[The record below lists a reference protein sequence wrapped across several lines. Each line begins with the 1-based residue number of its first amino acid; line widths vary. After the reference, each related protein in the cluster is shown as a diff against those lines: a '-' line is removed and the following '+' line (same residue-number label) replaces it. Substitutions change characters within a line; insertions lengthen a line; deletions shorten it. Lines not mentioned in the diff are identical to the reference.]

1 MRSLLKSRRLRK
13 SSHSLRKK
21 TEDSKVSVNGDMK
34 TSKGKKNDATGT
46 ETPKIKTSD
55 DDDDDSSEEESDE
68 EESPKK
74 SPSKKV
80 KSPIK
85 KEESKVSV
93 NGDVKTAKVK
103 KGDITGTKTPKMKT
117 SDDDDDD
124 SSEEESVEEE
134 SFKKSPLKK
143 VQSPTKKEE
152 SKVSV
157 NGDVKT
163 AKLKK
168 DDTTGIKTPKMK
180 TIDDDDD
187 DSSEEESDEEESS
200 KKSPPKKVESP
211 TKKEESKISDNGG
224 VKTPKVKNRMRKSL
238 PRSRRLRKS

>member
-46 ETPKIKTSD
+46 ETPQIKTSD

-80 KSPIK
+80 ESPTK
-85 KEESKVSV
+85 KEESKDSV
-93 NGDVKTAKVK
+93 NGDVKTSKVK
-103 KGDITGTKTPKMKT
+103 KDDITGTKTPKMKT

-124 SSEEESVEEE
+124 SSEEES
-134 SFKKSPLKK
+134 SKKSPLKK
-143 VQSPTKKEE
+143 VESPTKKEE

-163 AKLKK
+163 AKVKK
-168 DDTTGIKTPKMK
+168 DDTTGIKTQKMK
-180 TIDDDDD
+180 TSDDDDD
-187 DSSEEESDEEESS
+187 DSSEEE
-200 KKSPPKKVESP
+200 P
-211 TKKEESKISDNGG
+211 
-224 VKTPKVKNRMRKSL
+224 
-238 PRSRRLRKS
+238 